1 MKKNDLLLVKGEKNM
16 QYARWATK
24 EELKEKL
31 MKIKKGEQISQVG
44 IPLMYEE
51 NTMYIDKNRN
61 HTLIIGSTGSGKT
74 QTTIL
79 PMLELSIQANES
91 FLTIDPKGELYK
103 SLGKRL
109 NQQEYKTTI
118 IDLEDTSLGNNWNP
132 LLLPYQ
138 VYKQKDKDRA
148 QEMIEEVAYYLLSS
162 TPFVNQ
168 DPFWENTAIDYFTG
182 LTLYLFETKEEKDIN
197 LREIIALSTKLSKKG
212 EADKFL
218 DKMNSYSPI
227 YIALSTTLKAPPETK
242 GSILSVFQQKILPFI
257 SKTNLSNLLSKSDTN
272 FENIINEKTAIFII
286 TGSTEISK
294 RLVPLYISQIMNS
307 KNLYDTDRK
316 PFNMLL
322 DEFGYMLKMKNYA
335 ITIEQA
341 RGLNIQ
347 ITAAIQNFTQLTNTY
362 GPEDIEILKLC
373 FSNIL
378 YLYSNDISTLE
389 EISKMCGEI
398 SKGIPLIT
406 VEELKTMNPFEAII
420 LLPRMYPAKT
430 KLVPFYKFGVEKNE
444 ICEISPR
451 V

>member
-1 MKKNDLLLVKGEKNM
+1 
-16 QYARWATK
+16 
-24 EELKEKL
+24 
-31 MKIKKGEQISQVG
+31 
-44 IPLMYEE
+44 
-51 NTMYIDKNRN
+51 
-61 HTLIIGSTGSGKT
+61 
-74 QTTIL
+74 
-79 PMLELSIQANES
+79 
-91 FLTIDPKGELYK
+91 
-103 SLGKRL
+103 
-109 NQQEYKTTI
+109 
-118 IDLEDTSLGNNWNP
+118 
-132 LLLPYQ
+132 
-138 VYKQKDKDRA
+138 
-148 QEMIEEVAYYLLSS
+148 
-162 TPFVNQ
+162 
-168 DPFWENTAIDYFTG
+168 
-182 LTLYLFETKEEKDIN
+182 
-197 LREIIALSTKLSKKG
+197 
-212 EADKFL
+212 
-218 DKMNSYSPI
+218 MNSYSPI

-362 GPEDIEILKLC
+362 GSEDIEILKLC

-389 EISKMCGEI
+389 EISKMCGEV